1 MNLPTSGAARRA
13 LYALTMLALAV
24 SLGGCFTAFTP
35 KRDYCTHDPKDTAV
49 PMCKPKAPPAENR

>member
-13 LYALTMLALAV
+13 YALTMLALTLA
-24 SLGGCFTAFTP
+24 LGGCFTAFTP

-49 PMCKPKAPPAENR
+49 PMCKPKTPPGDSR